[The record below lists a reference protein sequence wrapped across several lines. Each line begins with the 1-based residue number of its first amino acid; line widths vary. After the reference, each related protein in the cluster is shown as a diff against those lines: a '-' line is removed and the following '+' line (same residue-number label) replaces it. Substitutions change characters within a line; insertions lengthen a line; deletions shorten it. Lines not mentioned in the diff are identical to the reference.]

1 MKKLFWAFL
10 IVIALVCTATLASCD
25 TDESPSEP
33 TGTAGGGGADAEYS
47 FSSSEL
53 EKYVIVYGGGT
64 NHYRL
69 ALNLQQHIY
78 SKYGKRLSVSRDVIS
93 DPAEYEILLGDT
105 NRRASQ
111 GRIMEFSLEIDE
123 GSCIINAGGAFSVE
137 EAVKYLCEE
146 IFDGREFALGAGEY
160 CKKSFL
166 EKSSQITEDST
177 VRVMSANLLADSF
190 SDSSYKS
197 AEYRAEI
204 FAGMLI
210 SYTPDVLGL
219 QETDAAWG
227 DALDEYL
234 IKLQEN
240 YGITYSRLL
249 ATYNDKVNYTS
260 LLYRSDKLK
269 VDESGLRDF
278 SWWKDEAFNHSYH
291 MRNISWAQFST
302 LDDTGKSFIV
312 ANTHWS
318 YRTEHANGNT
328 YLSGKDRPIGENELR
343 IQCKDETNEFL
354 SELRQS
360 HSQMPI
366 FLTGDFN
373 TSLPFFTSSGW
384 TPSDFRVISEE
395 AKDNRTALSTV
406 PESNHFDHIFG
417 AGEYSVKLYEFFR
430 DTNCHGLLTD
440 HPFVYADVDF

>member
-78 SKYGKRLSVSRDVIS
+78 SKYGKRLSVARDVIS

-105 NRRASQ
+105 NRRAPQ

-146 IFDGREFALGAGEY
+146 IFDGREFALEAGEY

-166 EKSSQITEDST
+166 EKSSQITEGST

-190 SDSSYKS
+190 ADSSYKS

-249 ATYNDKVNYTS
+249 ATYNDKNAQ
-260 LLYRSDKLK
+260 K
-269 VDESGLRDF
+269 
-278 SWWKDEAFNHSYH
+278 YH
-291 MRNISWAQFST
+291 
-302 LDDTGKSFIV
+302 
-312 ANTHWS
+312 NT
-318 YRTEHANGNT
+318 
-328 YLSGKDRPIGENELR
+328 
-343 IQCKDETNEFL
+343 
-354 SELRQS
+354 
-360 HSQMPI
+360 
-366 FLTGDFN
+366 
-373 TSLPFFTSSGW
+373 
-384 TPSDFRVISEE
+384 
-395 AKDNRTALSTV
+395 
-406 PESNHFDHIFG
+406 
-417 AGEYSVKLYEFFR
+417 
-430 DTNCHGLLTD
+430 
-440 HPFVYADVDF
+440 